1 LLCHFVH
8 NEIREASGEEDRD
21 GIWNVFATDD
31 RNAFFI
37 PEFLDSDRIGVH
49 DGRWRIVKVLLE
61 GVPRDRGLGGWAMR
75 KREKA
80 GKFTHNTLDK
90 IWLILALTNG
100 FLSIGCHD
108 IQHNDAI

>member
-1 LLCHFVH
+1 
-8 NEIREASGEEDRD
+8 
-21 GIWNVFATDD
+21 
-31 RNAFFI
+31 
-37 PEFLDSDRIGVH
+37 
-49 DGRWRIVKVLLE
+49 
-61 GVPRDRGLGGWAMR
+61 MR

-100 FLSIGCHD
+100 ILSIGCHD